1 MVEIRAFQSY
11 PVFLGLN
18 LHHVHKIVHKIVH
31 EMVCEVV
38 HEMVCEV
45 VQETAQGDNIREEVI
60 ISRFIK
66 RAG

>member
-18 LHHVHKIVHKIVH
+18 LHHVHKIVH

>member
-1 MVEIRAFQSY
+1 MVEIRALQSY

-18 LHHVHKIVHKIVH
+18 LHHVHKIVHEIVHKIVH
-31 EMVCEVV
+31 KIV